1 MSGMAAT
8 GLRAPVPRLPPRFLL
23 PSLLLLGLLLLAL
36 VLGGL
41 ALHVPGSVGVG
52 RVERVNLFVAVL
64 AAAAACYLAACAIVL
79 RHGGDRQT
87 LPLVLGVAL
96 LLRLPV
102 LAAPPFLSS
111 DLYRYVWDGRV
122 QQAGIN
128 PYRFIPADPAL
139 RFLRDDAIYPHVNR
153 RDYAPTIYPPT
164 AQLLFRLVARVSQT
178 PLAIRLAMVGC
189 EALAVLCLW
198 HLLRQA
204 GLPPARVLI
213 YAWNPL
219 AVWCFAGNGHV
230 DALAVG
236 LVALALL
243 CRGLRRDGLA
253 GAVFGAAILV
263 KFLPVV
269 IAPAL
274 WRPWRW
280 RMPIA
285 AAATMMALYACYL
298 GVGTKVFGFLSAYGA
313 EEGLSRGGGIWIL
326 AGLGRL
332 GTLPWWSVGT
342 YVGLCALGLGAW
354 ALAIAL
360 PRQWD
365 DRPGGEIVRVSG
377 QAGLLASAVMLLLS
391 PHYPWYF
398 PYLGVFAVLAPFSC
412 VIWMSVAP
420 LVLYL
425 SPWHEFFLWPSL
437 VYAPALVLA
446 VLDLRRADRPTRL
459 AVPFVARNPP

>member
-1 MSGMAAT
+1 MAAR
-8 GLRAPVPRLPPRFLL
+8 LQLPV
-23 PSLLLLGLLLLAL
+23 LGLLLLLL

-41 ALHVPGSVGVG
+41 ALHVPGSPSVGSIA
-52 RVERVNLFVAVL
+52 RVNLFVAVL
-64 AAAAACYLAACAIVL
+64 GVAAACHLAACAAVI

-87 LPLVLGVAL
+87 LWLVLGVAL
-96 LLRLPV
+96 LLRVPV

-128 PYRFIPADPAL
+128 PYRYIPADPAL

-164 AQLLFRLVARVSQT
+164 AQLLFRLVARLSQT

-189 EALAVLCLW
+189 EVLAVLCLVR
-198 HLLRQA
+198 LLRLA

-236 LVALALL
+236 LIALTLL
-243 CRGLRRDGLA
+243 CRGLGRDGVA

-274 WRPWRW
+274 WRWRW
-280 RMPIA
+280 RMPVA
-285 AAATMMALYACYL
+285 AAAVILALYACYL
-298 GVGTKVFGFLSAYGA
+298 DVGTKVFGFLSAYGA

-332 GTLPWWSVGT
+332 GTLPSWSVGA
-342 YVGLCALGLGAW
+342 YVGLCAAGLGTW

-360 PRQWD
+360 PR
-365 DRPGGEIVRVSG
+365 RRGMLPGRDVVRVCG
-377 QAGLLASAVMLLLS
+377 QAGLLATAVMLLLS

-398 PYLGVFAVLAPFSC
+398 PYLGVFAVVAPFSC
-412 VIWMSVAP
+412 VVWMSVAP

-446 VLDLRRADRPTRL
+446 VLDLRRRADRP
-459 AVPFVARNPP
+459 VPLHPAPSARRSP